1 MRYLSLAAV
10 LALAVG
16 AALIPQAA
24 EPGQMHSVSVERPA
38 VAVCSVEE
46 GSGRSTTV
54 SVLSTVDGTA
64 QLTLFAGGDAAGTAD
79 LQTGA
84 SGSESI
90 DVVDVAAVGVIG
102 GLVELPVADSAAG
115 VVFTGDESFAAE
127 ACQSVPDREVM
138 VAGGSTTSGA
148 IFELHLMNPYSGE
161 AAVKLTVV
169 SEAGLESSDRLE
181 SFVVPAR
188 ASTIIDLSEI
198 IPGRE
203 TVSVTVETIRGSV
216 VAVGRQAVESDRA
229 VWRAVAGAQD
239 WFVPLG
245 SEAGTKRV
253 LLTSPVNAEIQ
264 YQIDGYGPD
273 GFEENQI
280 FGTLAAR
287 GQDWIDL
294 TGLFET
300 AAAIRVI
307 ATGPV
312 VPTLWLDSGAGLA
325 ATPGAATPANRWF
338 LPGAS
343 ALGDGRASIVLLNT
357 GIETATISMRALR
370 NDTIINVFELPADS
384 VIEVALDF
392 ADGYLIESTDPL
404 VALWSAQRGEAISV
418 AIGVP
423 LSDG

>member
-1 MRYLSLAAV
+1 MRFLSLVAV
-10 LALAVG
+10 LVLAAG

-24 EPGQMHSVSVERPA
+24 EPGHSPSVSVERPA

-46 GSGRSTTV
+46 GSGLSTTV

-64 QLTLFAGGDAAGTAD
+64 QLTLFAGGAAAGDAE
-79 LQTGA
+79 LHTGA

-115 VVFTGDESFAAE
+115 VVLAGDESFAAE

-138 VAGGSTTSGA
+138 VAGGWTTSGA

-161 AAVKLTVV
+161 AAVELTVV

-181 SFVVPAR
+181 SFVVPPR

-216 VAVGRQAVESDRA
+216 VAVGRQATESDRA
-229 VWRAVAGAQD
+229 LWRGVAAAQA

-253 LLTSPVNAEIQ
+253 LLTSPVNAQIQ

-273 GFEENQI
+273 GYEENQI
-280 FGTLAAR
+280 SGTLAAR

-312 VPTLWLDSGAGLA
+312 VPTLWVDSGSGLA
-325 ATPGAATPANRWF
+325 ATPGATAAANRWF

-343 ALGDGRASIVLLNT
+343 ALDGGRASIVLLNT
-357 GIETATISMRALR
+357 GIETATISLRAMR
-370 NDTIINVFELPADS
+370 NDTAVNVFDLPADS

-404 VALWSAQRGEAISV
+404 VALWSVQRGEAISV